1 MAMDRAA
8 KEALRVV
15 SAGRFNKSGAAIV
28 AEYRGLTVAELTSLR
43 RELRKANA
51 EFRITKNRVAKK
63 AVHAE
68 AESSKAV
75 SDRLKGPVG
84 IIYLYG
90 DVAAG
95 AKAADNFAK
104 GNEKFV
110 ITGGVME
117 GKAVSKSDISVLAS
131 LPPKEVLLAQIIG
144 SLVAPHRGLLGV
156 LQGVPRNVVQV
167 INAIKEK
174 KA

>member
-8 KEALRVV
+8 KETLRVK
-15 SAGRFNKSGAAIV
+15 SAGRFNKSEAAIV
-28 AEYRGLTVAELTSLR
+28 AEYRGLTVAELTQLR
-43 RELRKANA
+43 RDLRKANA

-68 AESSKAV
+68 AENYKAV
-75 SDRLKGPVG
+75 SDKLKGPVG

-117 GKAVSKSDISVLAS
+117 GKALSKAEITTLAS
-131 LPPKEVLLAQIIG
+131 LPSKEVLLAQIVG

-156 LQGVPRNVVQV
+156 LSGVPRNVVQV